1 MRTSLALK
9 VAAIIAVWGLCGV
22 IGQAQSPTTGATTPT
37 RQTKPQAKTPANPIN
52 LNTATVTELEEL
64 PGVGPAI
71 AARIVEYRQKNN
83 GFKKLEDV
91 MNVRG
96 IGEKLFLKLKPMI
109 TITTKSLDR

>member
-1 MRTSLALK
+1 MLLQTWRAPVTGQ
-9 VAAIIAVWGLCGV
+9 GL
-22 IGQAQSPTTGATTPT
+22 P
-37 RQTKPQAKTPANPIN
+37 
-52 LNTATVTELEEL
+52 ATVTELEEL

-71 AARIVEYRQKNN
+71 AARIVDYRQKNN

-109 TITTKSLDR
+109 TITAKSPDR